1 VEKNQR
7 APGRLDL
14 IRVFANTW
22 DAETGRD
29 ALAELDQ
36 AQAWLHTME
45 LPSVAR
51 AGLPQLVAFRNAVR
65 AVLEAHDGHGSE
77 IVAWQA
83 LEHSIGGIRLCVH
96 VDGAE
101 QLHLAPAPE
110 ASCTP
115 VATLVGLVYDA
126 IREGTW
132 SRLKIC
138 RASDCAVAFYDYSK
152 NGSGTWCDMAV
163 CGNREKA
170 RRRRRKLPAAG
181 SF

>member
-1 VEKNQR
+1 MEKNQK

-14 IRVFANTW
+14 IRRFANTR

-29 ALAELDQ
+29 AFAELDQ
-36 AQAWLHTME
+36 AQAWLRAEE
-45 LPSVAR
+45 LPSIAAGA
-51 AGLPQLVAFRNAVR
+51 AGLGQLVSFRNAVR
-65 AVLEAHDGHGSE
+65 SVLEVHDGHGDANAAWRALGLSLHG
-77 IVAWQA
+77 ITLTVQVARVEELR
-83 LEHSIGGIRLCVH
+83 LE
-96 VDGAE
+96 
-101 QLHLAPAPE
+101 PAAE

-115 VATLVGLVYDA
+115 VATLISLIYDA

-170 RRRRRKLPAAG
+170 RRRRRKVG
-181 SF
+181 